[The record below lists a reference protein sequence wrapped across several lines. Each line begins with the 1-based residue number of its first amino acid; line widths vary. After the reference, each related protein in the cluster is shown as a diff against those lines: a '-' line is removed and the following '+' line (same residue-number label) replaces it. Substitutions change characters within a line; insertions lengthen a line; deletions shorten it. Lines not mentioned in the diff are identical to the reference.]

1 MPSTREFG
9 LALDPGA
16 CRLNGF
22 KAVLAFA
29 PHGVVELKP
38 RCLREIAKN
47 AATSIVSVASVAGF
61 MCPPLHQN
69 RSGSPSPG
77 SREINSSTLL
87 PRSLKQWT
95 VTLLPGV
102 VECSGLLPD
111 RKSDAGFM
119 WPIVT
124 AKSVSWRIA
133 IATVCNPSFRN
144 PKDLRLSGLSR
155 PCRSMGAVH
164 GRHKSLQSVTCIV
177 GDAPLSLLDALMT
190 QPGGQPPPSPHRPP

>member
-1 MPSTREFG
+1 MSLKWIQG
-9 LALDPGA
+9 HPGV
-16 CRLNGF
+16 R
-22 KAVLAFA
+22 
-29 PHGVVELKP
+29 
-38 RCLREIAKN
+38 
-47 AATSIVSVASVAGF
+47 AT
-61 MCPPLHQN
+61 
-69 RSGSPSPG
+69 RSGGTQTEVFTGNRQKRGDINCFSGKCCRFHVSSFASEPIRVTVTR

-87 PRSLKQWT
+87 PGSLKQWT
-95 VTLLPGV
+95 ATLLPGV

-144 PKDLRLSGLSR
+144 PEELRLSGLSR
-155 PCRSMGAVH
+155 PCRSMVAVH

-177 GDAPLSLLDALMT
+177 GDAHLSLLHALMT
-190 QPGGQPPPSPHRPP
+190 QPGGQAPPSPHRPP